1 MTLKHW
7 ALVGGAVAC
16 LTSFSLLAAPWVEL
30 GDARARFAAQKLAD
44 RGHMDRTVSTWPM
57 MWTAVHSGLKQSVAS
72 DQSSVG
78 SAAAYLRFEQEQQA
92 QQGFRGEYSIYGSSE
107 IPGIRGFDPNP
118 MAKAGTAI
126 NLQWQG
132 EVWALGL
139 KPAYADKSDDD
150 EKLRLDGSYLAATA
164 GNWVFGAGAID
175 RWWGPGWQSS
185 LILSNNARPMPA
197 LWLNR
202 NNSYAPEADWLQWVG
217 PWQFT
222 AFAGQYEGDREIPDA
237 KLLGMRFTFR
247 LIDGLDIGL
256 SRAIMFGGEG
266 RPEGAS
272 TIWNALIGRDNG
284 QLEENDPGNQLASV
298 DARYGFAIG
307 EQTMGLYA
315 QMMGEDEAGA
325 FPARKSWLL
334 GTDWTT
340 QLFKADQ
347 EGVQNNVF
355 GTFHVAEAAIACG
368 VKRFVLISTDKAV
381 RPTNVMGATKRMAEL
396 VLQGLAQRQSNTIFS
411 MVRFGNVLGSSGSVV
426 PLFRDQIRDGGPV
439 TVTHPDIIR
448 YFMTIPEASQL
459 VLQAGSMGQGGEV
472 FVLDM
477 GEPVKIADLARKMI
491 HLMGLVEKT
500 DEKPDGDIEIVFS
513 GLRPGEKLY
522 EELLI
527 GDNPQGTAHPRIM
540 MARELSLQW
549 AHVAELLD
557 GFQRASHEFDCEAI
571 VRLLK
576 EANTGYAPNGEVV
589 DLVWRNGGPS
599 NERKATDRKVF
610 HLN

>member
-16 LTSFSLLAAPWVEL
+16 LTSLSIAAAPWVEP

-57 MWTAVHSGLKQSVAS
+57 MWSAVHSGLKPSVAS

-92 QQGFRGEYSIYGSSE
+92 QQGFRGEYSVYGGSE
-107 IPGIRGFDPNP
+107 IPGIRGFDQNP
-118 MAKAGTAI
+118 LAKAGTAI

-132 EVWALGL
+132 EVWAFGL
-139 KPAYADKSDDD
+139 NPSYAHKTDDD
-150 EKLRLDGSYLAATA
+150 EELRLDGSYLAATA

-202 NNSYAPEADWLQWVG
+202 NNSHAPEAGWLQWVG

-222 AFAGQYEGDREIPDA
+222 AFAGQYESDREIPDA

-247 LIDGLDIGL
+247 PIDGLDIGL

-284 QLEENDPGNQLASV
+284 QLEEDDPGNQLASI

-307 EQTMGLYA
+307 KQSLGLYA
-315 QMMGEDEAGA
+315 QMIGEDEAGA

-334 GTDWTT
+334 GADWTT

-347 EGVQNNVF
+347 QWFVEYTNTLADDFMGDAMPNITYNHSRYRSGYRYYGRSLAASF
-355 GTFHVAEAAIACG
+355 DGDAEAVIIGAFNFFDNGANLSAKVTYARLNKNGGNSTIITNEDIFYTVPEADQNVAILDLGYGTRLFNGWLDLSFQA
-368 VKRFVLISTDKAV
+368 TDK
-381 RPTNVMGATKRMAEL
+381 KIQYL
-396 VLQGLAQRQSNTIFS
+396 
-411 MVRFGNVLGSSGSVV
+411 
-426 PLFRDQIRDGGPV
+426 
-439 TVTHPDIIR
+439 
-448 YFMTIPEASQL
+448 
-459 VLQAGSMGQGGEV
+459 GGEK
-472 FVLDM
+472 D
-477 GEPVKIADLARKMI
+477 
-491 HLMGLVEKT
+491 
-500 DEKPDGDIEIVFS
+500 
-513 GLRPGEKLY
+513 
-522 EELLI
+522 
-527 GDNPQGTAHPRIM
+527 
-540 MARELSLQW
+540 QW
-549 AHVAELLD
+549 YL
-557 GFQRASHEFDCEAI
+557 GASWKYRF
-571 VRLLK
+571 
-576 EANTGYAPNGEVV
+576 
-589 DLVWRNGGPS
+589 
-599 NERKATDRKVF
+599 
-610 HLN
+610 

>member
-16 LTSFSLLAAPWVEL
+16 LTSISLTAAPWVEP

-57 MWTAVHSGLKQSVAS
+57 MWSAVHSGLKPSVAS
-72 DQSSVG
+72 DQSAVG

-92 QQGFRGEYSIYGSSE
+92 QPGFRGEYSFYGSSE
-107 IPGIRGFDPNP
+107 IPGIRGFDHNP
-118 MAKAGTAI
+118 LAKAGTAI

-139 KPAYADKSDDD
+139 NPAYAHKSDDD

-185 LILSNNARPMPA
+185 LILSNNARPLPA

-202 NNSYAPEADWLQWVG
+202 NNSHAPETDWLQWVG

-222 AFAGQYEGDREIPDA
+222 AFAGQYESDREIPDA

-247 LIDGLDIGL
+247 PIDGLDIGL

-307 EQTMGLYA
+307 KQTMGLYA

-340 QLFKADQ
+340 QLFEADQ
-347 EGVQNNVF
+347 QWFIEYTNTLADDFMGDAMPNITYDHSRYRSGYRYYGRSMAASF
-355 GTFHVAEAAIACG
+355 DGDAEAVTLGAFNFFDNGTNLSAKVTYARLNKDGGNRTVITSEDIFYTVPEGEQNVAILDLGYGARLFNG
-368 VKRFVLISTDKAV
+368 WLELSFQATDK
-381 RPTNVMGATKRMAEL
+381 KIQYL
-396 VLQGLAQRQSNTIFS
+396 
-411 MVRFGNVLGSSGSVV
+411 
-426 PLFRDQIRDGGPV
+426 
-439 TVTHPDIIR
+439 
-448 YFMTIPEASQL
+448 
-459 VLQAGSMGQGGEV
+459 GGEK
-472 FVLDM
+472 D
-477 GEPVKIADLARKMI
+477 
-491 HLMGLVEKT
+491 
-500 DEKPDGDIEIVFS
+500 
-513 GLRPGEKLY
+513 
-522 EELLI
+522 
-527 GDNPQGTAHPRIM
+527 
-540 MARELSLQW
+540 QW
-549 AHVAELLD
+549 SVGAAWKYR
-557 GFQRASHEFDCEAI
+557 F
-571 VRLLK
+571 
-576 EANTGYAPNGEVV
+576 
-589 DLVWRNGGPS
+589 
-599 NERKATDRKVF
+599 
-610 HLN
+610 

>member
-16 LTSFSLLAAPWVEL
+16 LTSLSLLAAPWVEP

-57 MWTAVHSGLKQSVAS
+57 MWSAVHSGLKPSVAS

-92 QQGFRGEYSIYGSSE
+92 QQGFRGEYSVYGSSE
-107 IPGIRGFDPNP
+107 IPGIRGFDQNP

-139 KPAYADKSDDD
+139 NPAYAHKSDDD
-150 EKLRLDGSYLAATA
+150 EELRLDGSYLAATA

-185 LILSNNARPMPA
+185 LILSNNARSMAA

-202 NNSYAPEADWLQWVG
+202 NNSHAPEADWLQWVG

-222 AFAGQYEGDREIPDA
+222 AFAGQYESDREIPDA

-247 LIDGLDIGL
+247 PIDGLDIGL

-284 QLEENDPGNQLASV
+284 QLEENDPGNQLASI

-315 QMMGEDEAGA
+315 QMMGEDEAGV

-334 GTDWTT
+334 GTDWTS
-340 QLFKADQ
+340 QLFQADQ
-347 EGVQNNVF
+347 QWFIEYINTLADDFMGDAMPDITYDHF
-355 GTFHVAEAAIACG
+355 RYRSGYRYYGRSMAASFDGDAEAVTLGAFNFFDNGANLSAKVTYARLNKDGGNRTIITNEDIFYTVPEGDQNVAILDLGYGTRLFNGWLDLSFQA
-368 VKRFVLISTDKAV
+368 TDK
-381 RPTNVMGATKRMAEL
+381 KIQYL
-396 VLQGLAQRQSNTIFS
+396 
-411 MVRFGNVLGSSGSVV
+411 
-426 PLFRDQIRDGGPV
+426 
-439 TVTHPDIIR
+439 
-448 YFMTIPEASQL
+448 
-459 VLQAGSMGQGGEV
+459 GGEK
-472 FVLDM
+472 D
-477 GEPVKIADLARKMI
+477 
-491 HLMGLVEKT
+491 
-500 DEKPDGDIEIVFS
+500 
-513 GLRPGEKLY
+513 
-522 EELLI
+522 
-527 GDNPQGTAHPRIM
+527 QW
-540 MARELSLQW
+540 SLGAAW
-549 AHVAELLD
+549 KYR
-557 GFQRASHEFDCEAI
+557 F
-571 VRLLK
+571 
-576 EANTGYAPNGEVV
+576 
-589 DLVWRNGGPS
+589 
-599 NERKATDRKVF
+599 
-610 HLN
+610 